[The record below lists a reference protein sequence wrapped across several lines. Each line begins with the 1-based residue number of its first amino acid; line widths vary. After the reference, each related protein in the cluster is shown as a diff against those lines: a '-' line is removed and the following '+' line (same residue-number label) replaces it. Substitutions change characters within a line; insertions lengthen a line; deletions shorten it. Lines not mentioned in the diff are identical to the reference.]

1 MESSHLD
8 YVAQACMDLTEA
20 LASATNEAD
29 RDSLISN
36 HIKKVW
42 AVVPPVEDFKK
53 SNFHSYVIFHCDPDL
68 YIWSALPITCK
79 P

>member
-1 MESSHLD
+1 MESSPLD

-20 LASATNEAD
+20 MEAAGSEPD
-29 RDSLISN
+29 RDALIIS

-53 SNFHSYVIFHCDPDL
+53 SMWFISYETGET
-68 YIWSALPITCK
+68 A
-79 P
+79 

>member
-1 MESSHLD
+1 MESSPLD

-20 LASATNEAD
+20 MEAAGSEPD
-29 RDSLISN
+29 RDALIIS

-53 SNFHSYVIFHCDPDL
+53 SM
-68 YIWSALPITCK
+68 
-79 P
+79 